1 MSNPYYVNALSSV
14 PSTLIRGNTGVK
26 AEFSRVQTG
35 FDSVNAAIALCAPLA
50 SPAFTGAPTAP
61 TAPLGTNTDQIATM
75 AAVLTAVN
83 TAAGAGL
90 PLQTGNA
97 GRVLTTNGT
106 SASWT
111 VPAFG
116 IRWFDGAWALN
127 AVNYID
133 EATGPSSAMPS
144 LLTVGPGFGVIR
156 LPHLGGTLTLT
167 TSDGWSIQYGSNGQ
181 FLAMPSSR
189 FTAHGT
195 WTMARMIPPFVDTPS
210 ASGGYPFPLN
220 NFFPLPVSA
229 TQFLVGGFDGTG
241 SAPVVV
247 YAVNPT
253 TGAVGLAQ
261 TVVTGANGAPV
272 LMATTG
278 ASSFVMFYLGPTG
291 PDACAGNLSGLSIT
305 LGTPVSVGGGGYAD
319 RPVQLSSGLYV
330 TVSGNGDLRAVTVS
344 GTTVTAGASVNAGN
358 VSPRINVIDSTRFL
372 VGYSD
377 GGGRLSFRIGTV
389 SGTTITLGA
398 VVQTADAL
406 NANEL
411 LAFLAVDGGWL
422 AASRNAGTTESRWYG
437 VAVSG
442 STITVSAVAVASGAP
457 IHSSGLVASAWRLH
471 GRDQRPWAS
480 EAKGARIGDG
490 VVFQPTIGGNS
501 TRAYLVRLVNGAAVV
516 GNNIDLGATGQFV
529 TDWQTGSETFF
540 VSTSATQRFTRLE
553 VVSGSL
559 TASWQQIIDPPRI
572 ILSPTVN
579 TAVVNYSGV
588 WYSWAIGPSTLST
601 PLCALGNDR
610 ALYLNGSPA
619 VTRVYGPIT

>member
-1 MSNPYYVNALSSV
+1 MPNSFYNVTGAPSARSFGASSV
-14 PSTLIRGNTGVK
+14 PRN
-26 AEFSRVQTG
+26 EFALVEAG
-35 FDSVNAAIALCAPLA
+35 FDKISFALAGYAPLA
-50 SPAFTGAPTAP
+50 SPVFVGLPTAP
-61 TAPLGTNTDQIATM
+61 TAPLGTNTNQLATM
-75 AAVLTAVN
+75 AAVLAAVN
-83 TAAGAGL
+83 AAAGADL
-90 PLQTGNA
+90 PLQAGNA

-133 EATGPSSAMPS
+133 DATSPSSAMPS

-156 LPHLGGTLTLT
+156 LPLGGTLTLT
-167 TSDGWSIQYGSNGQ
+167 TSDGWSIQCINGQ
-181 FLAMPSSR
+181 NLAMPSSR

-195 WTMARMIPPFVDTPS
+195 WPLARAIPPFVDTPQ

-220 NFFPLPVSA
+220 GFYPLSVSA

-261 TVVTGANGAPV
+261 TVVTGGNGSPS

-278 ASSFVMFYLGPTG
+278 ANSFVMVYLGPG
-291 PDACAGNLSGLSIT
+291 GVDACAGTLSGLSIT
-305 LGTPVSVGGGGYAD
+305 LGTPVAVGISSESD
-319 RPVQLSSGLYV
+319 RGISLSPSLHVVAG
-330 TVSGNGDLRAVTVS
+330 GNGNLVAITAS
-344 GTTVTAGASVNAGN
+344 GTTVTVGAAVNAGN
-358 VSPRINVIDSTRFL
+358 VSPRINALDSTRFL
-372 VGYSD
+372 VCYSD
-377 GGGRLSFRIGTV
+377 GAGRLCFRIGTV

-398 VVQTADAL
+398 VTQTADAL
-406 NANEL
+406 NANEV

-422 AASRNAGTTESRWYG
+422 AASRNGGTTESRWYG
-437 VAVSG
+437 VTVSG
-442 STITVSAVAVASGAP
+442 STISVSAVAVASGAP
-457 IHSSGLVASAWRLH
+457 VHSIGLVASAWRLH

-490 VVFQPTIGGNS
+490 VVFQPTLGGNS
-501 TRAYLVRLVNGAAVV
+501 SRAYLVRLVGGAAVV

-579 TAVVNYSGV
+579 TAVVNYGGTWYAWGSGL
-588 WYSWAIGPSTLST
+588 GPLNHST

-619 VTRVYGPIT
+619 VTRVYGPIA